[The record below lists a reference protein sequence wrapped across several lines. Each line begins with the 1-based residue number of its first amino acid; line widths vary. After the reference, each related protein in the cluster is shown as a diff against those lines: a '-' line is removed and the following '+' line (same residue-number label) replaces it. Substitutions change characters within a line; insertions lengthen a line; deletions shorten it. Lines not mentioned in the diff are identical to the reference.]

1 MIQNPYAKRNHPTAS
16 SETTSR
22 RNASESGGVP
32 PHNNQQQLNRPV
44 STSSTT
50 ILQSII
56 PPLLLPQT
64 TTFSQAFPSSSPPP
78 SSPSPPSAAG
88 AINTHTIDH
97 TNNNHS
103 TDSDLLHHHHHP
115 SALNGWP
122 DGITNHRSQ
131 PEANGN
137 TGVPNHPPPI
147 LQFASDRDY
156 HILQQQPHVLYVSN
170 KQRGNPILSYI
181 RNVPWSYSTMV
192 PDYIFNSTAC
202 ALYISL
208 KYHILYR
215 TYIHTRVSE
224 LKTDFTVRIL
234 LVLVDVD
241 DNEKVLLELNTFAVK
256 HNLTLILGWS
266 EEEMARYLETYKVL
280 NNRDAAMIQKSKDS
294 HHNNFVDQMN
304 DFFTA
309 CKGIHKTDAASMI
322 TQFQNL
328 RAVTAATP
336 DEFSLIS
343 GLGPIKVQR
352 LYDAFHQPFSSKL
365 SRQRKQQHQQSNK

>member
-1 MIQNPYAKRNHPTAS
+1 
-16 SETTSR
+16 
-22 RNASESGGVP
+22 
-32 PHNNQQQLNRPV
+32 
-44 STSSTT
+44 
-50 ILQSII
+50 
-56 PPLLLPQT
+56 LLLPQT
-64 TTFSQAFPSSSPPP
+64 TTFSQAFPSSSP
-78 SSPSPPSAAG
+78 SSPSPPRAA
-88 AINTHTIDH
+88 AAAASTTHTIDH
-97 TNNNHS
+97 NNNNNS
-103 TDSDLLHHHHHP
+103 TDIDLLLHHHP

-122 DGITNHRSQ
+122 DDITNHRSQ
-131 PEANGN
+131 PEPNGN
-137 TGVPNHPPPI
+137 TDVPNHPPI
-147 LQFASDRDY
+147 MHFASDRDY

-280 NNRDAAMIQKSKDS
+280 NNRDAAMIQESKDS

-365 SRQRKQQHQQSNK
+365 SQQRKLQQQPNK